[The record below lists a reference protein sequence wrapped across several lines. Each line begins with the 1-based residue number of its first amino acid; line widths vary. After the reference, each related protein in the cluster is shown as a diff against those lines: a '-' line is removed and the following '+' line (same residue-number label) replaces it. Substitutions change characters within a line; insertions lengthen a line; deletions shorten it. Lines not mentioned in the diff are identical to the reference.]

1 MTHNGAANAAAGPAL
16 SRTQV
21 LTAFSGLLLVMFLAS
36 LDQTIVATALPTVV
50 GDLGN
55 LRDVA
60 WVVTSYLLA
69 STASTPIWGKF
80 GDLFGRKKML
90 LTTVIIF
97 LVGSA
102 ACGISQNIGELIG
115 FRAFQGLGAGGMI
128 SLAMAVV
135 GDLVPPRE
143 RGRYQGYIQAT
154 FAVASVIG
162 PLAGGF
168 FVDHASWRWIF
179 YVNLPVGIVALIVL
193 SVLLNGQTQR
203 RNAKV
208 DYLGAALFGG
218 SVVSLLLV
226 TSWGGGQYAWTSGTI
241 IGLLAAFVVLGALF
255 LWWETKAP
263 EPILPLKLFRD
274 PVISVVSVTLFFAS
288 LAFFAAIVYVPLFLQ
303 VVKGVGATN
312 SGLLLVPMMA
322 GVLVATLVSGRL
334 ITKTGRYKIFPV
346 VGLALSSVAMYLFS
360 TMTVDTSRLVVSA
373 YMVLLGLG
381 FGLVTQVLVIAVQN
395 AVDFRTM
402 GTATAAT
409 SFFRALGG
417 SVGVAV
423 FGAIL
428 NSQISSQLATG
439 PAAGLRPASLLST
452 PDRIRALAPP
462 VHSAV
467 THAVSQGLHW
477 VYLVATP
484 LAAIGF
490 LVVLFLKETP
500 LRSAGG
506 PPKGGG
512 GARPGGAPG
521 GGGSAPGGS
530 APAGTASAGAPA
542 GQQGGQ
548 TPASKGAPG
557 A

>member
-1 MTHNGAANAAAGPAL
+1 MSTVDAASGPAL

-21 LTAFSGLLLVMFLAS
+21 RTAFTGLLLVMFLAS

-90 LTTVIIF
+90 LTTVVIF

-102 ACGISQNIGELIG
+102 ACGLSQDIGQLIG
-115 FRAFQGLGAGGMI
+115 FRAFQGLGAGGMMA
-128 SLAMAVV
+128 LAMAVV

-143 RGRYQGYIQAT
+143 RGKYQGYIQAT
-154 FAVASVIG
+154 FAIASVIG

-168 FVDHASWRWIF
+168 FVDNGGWRWIF
-179 YVNLPVGIVALIVL
+179 YVNLPFGAVALTVL
-193 SVLLNGQTQR
+193 GLLLGGQTQR
-203 RNAKV
+203 RDAKI
-208 DYLGAALFGG
+208 DYLGAALFGV

-226 TSWGGGQYAWTSGTI
+226 TSWGGGRYAWGSATI
-241 IGLLAAFVVLGALF
+241 IGLLAVTVVFGALF
-255 LWWETKAP
+255 LLRETKAP

-274 PVISVVSVTLFFAS
+274 PVIAVVSATLFLAS

-322 GVLVATLVSGRL
+322 GVLIATLVAGRL
-334 ITKTGRYKIFPV
+334 ITRTGRYKVFPV
-346 VGLALSSVAMYLFS
+346 LGLALSSVAMYLFS

-417 SVGVAV
+417 SIGVAV

-428 NSQISSQLATG
+428 NGQITTQLATG
-439 PAAGLRPASLLST
+439 PAAGLSPQGLLST
-452 PDRIRALAPP
+452 PDRIRALPAP
-462 VHSAV
+462 VHTAV
-467 THAVSQGLHW
+467 THAVLQGLHW
-477 VYLVATP
+477 VFLVATP

-506 PPKGGG
+506 PPKQG
-512 GARPGGAPG
+512 GA
-521 GGGSAPGGS
+521 GSAPGKPGS
-530 APAGTASAGAPA
+530 GGKPV
-542 GQQGGQ
+542 GQ
-548 TPASKGAPG
+548 TPAGKGATG